1 VSNAPDLQPYVVHEA
16 WKAIRDTQHCTE
28 KQPLTQVSCW
38 CIGEY
43 GAGLLNGVSVDG
55 ETITVSEQEVIDV
68 YQKILWAKHMSLI
81 TKQYALMSVTK
92 LSTRFPNATPKI
104 QEIMDSFS
112 CHMEID
118 LQQRGVEFSQL
129 FTKYPTL
136 RSGVLEIMDPI
147 AMEKDTSAD
156 TTNGELPIT
165 NGEDTN
171 QTESLLGGLDIGGI
185 SIIGPSTNSTG
196 TAGDSLLDLIM
207 PGTPNVGLDSTTPNA
222 GGGQV
227 GGGLMDLLGDLD
239 MSGSSTGIVTNPM
252 STVSATN
259 NALLDGLGLNNNNG
273 VQSSSS
279 IVPNPGGGMGGG
291 QNRLDILLNSPSLL
305 TNSNLTEKNQPSSGI
320 PNFVGYDKN
329 DISITF
335 RFDRPTSTGLIVMN
349 LNIVNNSSVTVTD
362 FYLQAAVPKSMNGL
376 EILAASST
384 NVEANGGAIQQVLK
398 VNNPNKAELKLMLKV
413 SCKKGGVP
421 VNDQHK
427 VDNFPAELTATH

>member
-1 VSNAPDLQPYVVHEA
+1 
-16 WKAIRDTQHCTE
+16 
-28 KQPLTQVSCW
+28 
-38 CIGEY
+38 
-43 GAGLLNGVSVDG
+43 
-55 ETITVSEQEVIDV
+55 
-68 YQKILWAKHMSLI
+68 M
-81 TKQYALMSVTK
+81 
-92 LSTRFPNATPKI
+92 
-104 QEIMDSFS
+104 
-112 CHMEID
+112 
-118 LQQRGVEFSQL
+118 
-129 FTKYPTL
+129 
-136 RSGVLEIMDPI
+136 
-147 AMEKDTSAD
+147 
-156 TTNGELPIT
+156 
-165 NGEDTN
+165 
-171 QTESLLGGLDIGGI
+171 LGGLDIGGI

-222 GGGQV
+222 GGG
-227 GGGLMDLLGDLD
+227 GGLMDLLGDLD
-239 MSGSSTGIVTNPM
+239 MSTGVVTNPM

-259 NALLDGLGLNNNNG
+259 NALLDGLGLNNNN
-273 VQSSSS
+273 SSS
-279 IVPNPGGGMGGG
+279 IVPNPGGPMGGG
-291 QNRLDILLNSPSLL
+291 QNSLDILLNSPSLL
-305 TNSNLTEKNQPSSGI
+305 TNSNLTEKQPSSGI

-398 VNNPNKAELKLMLKV
+398 VNNPNKAEMKLMLKV

-427 VDNFPAELTATH
+427 VDNFPAELTASH

>member
-1 VSNAPDLQPYVVHEA
+1 
-16 WKAIRDTQHCTE
+16 
-28 KQPLTQVSCW
+28 
-38 CIGEY
+38 
-43 GAGLLNGVSVDG
+43 
-55 ETITVSEQEVIDV
+55 
-68 YQKILWAKHMSLI
+68 M
-81 TKQYALMSVTK
+81 
-92 LSTRFPNATPKI
+92 
-104 QEIMDSFS
+104 
-112 CHMEID
+112 
-118 LQQRGVEFSQL
+118 
-129 FTKYPTL
+129 
-136 RSGVLEIMDPI
+136 
-147 AMEKDTSAD
+147 
-156 TTNGELPIT
+156 
-165 NGEDTN
+165 
-171 QTESLLGGLDIGGI
+171 LGGLDIGGI

-239 MSGSSTGIVTNPM
+239 MSGGVVTNPM

-273 VQSSSS
+273 LQSSSS
-279 IVPNPGGGMGGG
+279 IVPNPGGG
-291 QNRLDILLNSPSLL
+291 QNSLDILLNSPSLL
-305 TNSNLTEKNQPSSGI
+305 TNSNLTEKQPSSSGI

-384 NVEANGGAIQQVLK
+384 NIEANGGAIQQVLK
-398 VNNPNKAELKLMLKV
+398 VNNPNKAEMKLMLKV